1 MDDTRR
7 TKSILDEMDVK
18 EYLNAEDSD
27 ITPAKVSS
35 DNSTSIAADRTRL
48 NLLSIQTG
56 GDREIEMANMI
67 GNAPELQTSERQGL
81 MTQTIDLAAAVNDGY
96 DYDK

>member
-7 TKSILDEMDVK
+7 TKSILDEIDAK

-27 ITPAKVSS
+27 ITPAKSS
-35 DNSTSIAADRTRL
+35 DNSTSIAADKTRL

-56 GDREIEMANMI
+56 GDREIELGNTSR
-67 GNAPELQTSERQGL
+67 NAPDLQTSERHGL
-81 MTQTIDLAAAVNDGY
+81 MTQTIDQAAAVNDG
-96 DYDK
+96 